1 MKKHSASELNTM
13 YDEAVSVDRELFAE
27 MRSNVLLLSGEHYQK
42 KDRDGL
48 PSRDHTRA
56 RSERFQLRLV
66 KNHLHKIIRHYGSS
80 ILSSAPGVA
89 VTPQNDADLQDQKDA
104 ELNQAVWQQHKTD
117 YRIKE
122 RIRQWAQDFPS
133 VGELCSFIRWE
144 PNAGDVTGY
153 NQRVDEKTG
162 ELMFDEMGQPLGDEE
177 SPVFTGKFVIEDLFG
192 ANVFRDPS
200 AKNMRDAQ
208 MIGFTKET
216 KKADLKARYK
226 GQEEKLEGIEN
237 GAKEEFVVFDNA
249 KSSYS
254 KSAKDSVLLRHY
266 FFRKCGDYPE
276 GYFYITAGQTV
287 LEEGPLPF
295 GIWPIIWAGFD
306 ELPTTPRAR
315 SIIKVAR
322 PYIAEINRASSQ
334 LAMHQITIG
343 DDKILYQKGSKLEQ
357 GALLPGVRGI
367 SFQGREPTV
376 LPGRDGSQFLGY
388 IQQQI
393 SELYS
398 VVMLSELS
406 EETMTQMEPMSLL
419 YRAASQ
425 QKKFSLYIEKFEQFL
440 IDFVTTL
447 LEMSK
452 HYLPDEAV
460 IGAVGKGELIN
471 LEEFRKTSPLRYQI
485 KVEPRADTLDQML
498 GRQMTFQNILQYVGK
513 QLDKEDIGKVMAQMP
528 YANKDAFSDFTI
540 DEQNAKNDMLA
551 MERGQYPPIGRGDDP
566 AKMLK
571 KIENRMR
578 KPDFRFL
585 EPQIQQLYEQRVQ
598 EYIGMQ
604 AQIQEREIAMQSDYI
619 PMDGPSVK
627 CDMYTQD
634 DPTKAASRAMFP
646 QNALAWLKKR
656 LEAQGSS
663 FQMLEQ
669 LSPQMM
675 AQLADQMNNGNQPG
689 GPMTDPSAAAN
700 GGGLPQAM
708 PGQMGTM

>member
-1 MKKHSASELNTM
+1 M
-13 YDEAVSVDRELFAE
+13 YDESVSVDREVYAE
-27 MRSNVLLLSGEHYQK
+27 MRSNVLLLAGEHYQK
-42 KDRDGL
+42 KDKDGTPFRDK
-48 PSRDHTRA
+48 SRQTSD
-56 RSERFQLRLV
+56 RFQLRLV
-66 KNHLHKIIRHYGSS
+66 KNHLHKIVRHYGSS

-89 VTPQNDADLQDQKDA
+89 ITPQIDSDLQDQKDA
-104 ELNQAVWQQHKTD
+104 DLNQAVWNQHKID

-122 RIRQWAQDFPS
+122 RIRQWTLDFS
-133 VGELCSFIRWE
+133 GVGELCSFMRWD
-144 PNAGDVTGY
+144 PNAGELVGY
-153 NQRVDEKTG
+153 GQKVDEKTG
-162 ELMFDEMGQPLGDEE
+162 QPLFDEQGQPLGDEE
-177 SPVFTGKFVIEDLFG
+177 APIFAGKFVIKDLFP
-192 ANVFRDPS
+192 ANVFRDAN
-200 AKNMRDAQ
+200 AKCMRDAP
-208 MIGFTKET
+208 MIGFTEDV
-216 KKADLKARYK
+216 KKSELLLRYK
-226 GQEEKLEGIEN
+226 GDEDKIKGIEY
-237 GAKEEFVVFDNA
+237 GAQEEFVVFDNA
-249 KSSYS
+249 RSAYGKSS
-254 KSAKDSVLLRHY
+254 KDRVLLKHF
-266 FFRKCGDYPE
+266 FFRKCADYPE
-276 GYFYITAGQTV
+276 GYFYIMAGQVV

-306 ELPTTPRAR
+306 ELPTSPRGR

-406 EETMTQMEPMSLL
+406 EDTMSQMDPMALL
-419 YRAASQ
+419 YRAASH
-425 QKKFSLYIEKFEQFL
+425 QKKFSLYIEKFEQYL

-452 HYLPDEAV
+452 HYLPDDAV

-471 LEEFRKTSPLRYQI
+471 LEEFRKTSQLRYQI

-513 QLDKEDIGKVMAQMP
+513 QLDKEDIGRVMAQMP
-528 YANKDAFSDFTI
+528 YANKDAFSDFTL

-551 MERGQYPPIGRGDDP
+551 MERGQYPQIGRGDDP
-566 AKMLK
+566 AKMLRK
-571 KIENRMR
+571 LENRMR

-585 EPQIQQLYEQRVQ
+585 DPQVQQLYEQRIQ
-598 EYIGMQ
+598 EYLKMQ
-604 AQIQEREIAMQSDYI
+604 AQQQEKLLAEQADYI

-627 CDMYTQD
+627 CDMYVNDQN
-634 DPTKAASRAMFP
+634 DPTKPAQRAMFP
-646 QNALAWLKKR
+646 QNALSWLKTR

-675 AQLADQMNNGNQPG
+675 AELSMMTNGQVQGGAMPAQP
-689 GPMTDPSAAAN
+689 AAAN
-700 GGGLPQAM
+700 GGSFPQAM
-708 PGQMGTM
+708 PA